1 MTLRKHVRIAFF
13 LLSAVLA
20 GACGWGWLQFQP
32 VARTYR
38 PVSVVVE
45 PGVSLTALG
54 EALYRQGVIRN
65 TLAFRWV
72 ARSRAGR
79 WKVRAGQYTLSPD
92 MSLAQIVQR
101 LQQGPEQPPA
111 DQVRVTIPEGYTL
124 RQIAEVL
131 HRDGVTDR
139 EQFVSCATD
148 AAQIARLHV
157 DFPLPARTLEGY
169 LYPDTYYFHRNM
181 PATQVIQTFLANF
194 SRRFARPYQR
204 EIRASGRTLHHLV
217 TVASLIE
224 REARV
229 PQDRARIAGVLD
241 NRLQKGMRLEI
252 DATVLYALGTHRER
266 VLYRDLKVD
275 SPYNTYRHRGL
286 PPGPIA
292 NPGLEALK
300 AALRPEPHAFL
311 YYVARPD
318 GSHIFTST
326 FEAHQAA
333 VRRARAE
340 RAALEHQKEERPG
353 G

>member
-1 MTLRKHVRIAFF
+1 MW
-13 LLSAVLA
+13 SAVLLLTAILA
-20 GACGWGWLQFQP
+20 GICGWGWLQFQP
-32 VARTYR
+32 ASRTYR

-45 PGVSLTALG
+45 PGANLTTVSAVLR
-54 EALYRQGVIRN
+54 RQGVIRN
-65 TLAFRWV
+65 ALALRWV
-72 ARSRAGR
+72 ARSWNGR
-79 WKVRAGQYTLSPD
+79 WKVRAGLYTLSPD
-92 MSLAQIVQR
+92 MSLAQIIQR

-111 DQVRVTIPEGYTL
+111 DQVRVTVPEGYTL

-131 HRDGVTDR
+131 HRQGVTDR
-139 EQFVSCATD
+139 EQFLACATD
-148 AAQIARLHV
+148 GAQIARLQA

-169 LYPDTYYFHRNM
+169 LYPDTYYFRRKT
-181 PATQVIQTFLANF
+181 PAVQVIQTFLANF
-194 SRRFARPYQR
+194 SRRFARPYQQ

-241 NRLQKGMRLEI
+241 NRLQRGMRLEV
-252 DATVLYALGTHRER
+252 DASVLYALGTHRER

-292 NPGLEALK
+292 NPGLEALR
-300 AALRPEPHAFL
+300 AALHPEPHAYL

-326 FEAHQAA
+326 YEAHQAA

-340 RAALEHQKEERPG
+340 RATLERRKEERPG